1 MKETKKKQ
9 GHHSSI
15 FVEKGEV
22 GLILRNHNTTNPGQD
37 TFEDC
42 PVNSS
47 RTTLNLF
54 LLFKL
59 IYAGAFY
66 SIIIFKSDMSSLF
79 KITVGLFGLIMIV
92 ASIYLEYYAEDLKSK
107 IDKSICGAKTYI
119 TMGACV
125 IFILSCCVLRYDN
138 QIDDAILFTMLILVN
153 TVNEVLRL
161 TDYIYSER
169 KNYVKLSGFKYIWM
183 ILMPILLILQ
193 IYGNLPYNLATPI
206 ILANFVAIVAVEITS
221 ILYLSGIFPG
231 YMY

>member
-1 MKETKKKQ
+1 MKETKNKQ
-9 GHHSSI
+9 GHRNSI
-15 FVEKGEV
+15 FEEKGEV
-22 GLILRNHNTTNPGQD
+22 GRILRNHNTTNPGQD

-169 KNYVKLSGFKYIWM
+169 NNYIKLTGFKNLWI
-183 ILMPILLILQ
+183 ILLPILLILQ
-193 IYGNLPYNLATPI
+193 IYCNLHFNLVFIFILGNSIMTI
-206 ILANFVAIVAVEITS
+206 ILEKHS
-221 ILYLSGIFPG
+221 IYFLS
-231 YMY
+231 

>member
-22 GLILRNHNTTNPGQD
+22 GRILRNHNTTNPGQD

-119 TMGACV
+119 TMGACL

-161 TDYIYSER
+161 TDYIYPER
-169 KNYVKLSGFKYIWM
+169 NNYIKLTGFKNLWI
-183 ILMPILLILQ
+183 ILLPILLILQ
-193 IYGNLPYNLATPI
+193 IYCNLHFNLVFIFILGNSIMTI
-206 ILANFVAIVAVEITS
+206 ILEKHS
-221 ILYLSGIFPG
+221 IYFLS
-231 YMY
+231 